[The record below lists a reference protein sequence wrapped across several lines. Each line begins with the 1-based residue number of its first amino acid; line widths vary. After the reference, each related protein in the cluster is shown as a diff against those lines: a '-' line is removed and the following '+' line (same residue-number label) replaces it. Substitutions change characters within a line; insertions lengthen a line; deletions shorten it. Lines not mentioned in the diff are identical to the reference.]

1 MTTKQNKGFTL
12 LEILLV
18 IAAIGILAAIVLV
31 AINPNRQIAQARNT
45 VRQADINTIQKA
57 VEQYLIEKGSYPSSI
72 TTTPGYICNTGTEQ
86 VNGSTNCSGR
96 VDLRE
101 LVPDYIAGIP
111 RDPQATGNNTG
122 YNIVINPNN
131 NKVGLIAGLSEK
143 KYIVI
148 NPYTFESG
156 YSLKQLNPNLSSG
169 WYWIKNS
176 NMPSALLMYVDMTTE
191 GGGYD
196 FYPIQGNGISI
207 GSVNLPHSGTEL
219 GLDLIYPRS
228 KEHWIAMSN
237 FVRNVIGDTSNN
249 YFRTRYAIYRVNSS
263 GNGSNNYTSRIMRDP
278 NYYGTGAPDWRV
290 PDGGRWWLRDTTFS
304 EPNGD
309 YTAYNFLGGS
319 TFPNP
324 YTGQDLG
331 FNDITSP
338 NTYQTGSFYL
348 LSTNAKP

>member
-1 MTTKQNKGFTL
+1 MEIQRHKGFTL

-31 AINPNRQIAQARNT
+31 AINPNRQLAQARNL

-57 VEQYLIEKGSYPSSI
+57 LEQYLIDNGRYPNSVS
-72 TTTPGYICNTGTEQ
+72 TTPGYICNTGTEQ
-86 VNGSTNCSGR
+86 TGGSINCSGR

-111 RDPQATGNNTG
+111 KDPQATGTNTG
-122 YNIVINPNN
+122 YNIVINPND
-131 NKVGLIAGLSEK
+131 NKVGLISVFAEK
-143 KYIVI
+143 KYIAI

-156 YSLKQLNPNLSSG
+156 YVLKQLNPSFPSG
-169 WYWIKNS
+169 WYWIKNN

-207 GSVNLPHSGTEL
+207 GSVNSPHSGTEL

-237 FVRNVIGDTSNN
+237 FVRNILGDNSNN
-249 YFRTRYAIYRVNSS
+249 YFRTTYAVYRVNAV
-263 GNGSNNYTSRIMRDP
+263 GNGGNNNYTSRIMRDP

-309 YTAYNFLGGS
+309 YTPYNFLGGY

-331 FNDITSP
+331 FNDLTP
-338 NTYQTGSFYL
+338 QTYQTGSFYL
-348 LSTNAKP
+348 VSTNAKP